1 RSGKMAEEKNV
12 NIEGQSSK
20 KSSRGRKTSA
30 IKPKKESTK
39 SAVKAN
45 PADAQ
50 TAAALA
56 GKIDCMADEVRNNP
70 IKSFDK
76 KDRPAIVQSY
86 EKLIAHLVRE
96 INCSRQ

>member
-1 RSGKMAEEKNV
+1 MAEEKNV
-12 NIEGQSSK
+12 NNDGQSSK

-30 IKPKKESTK
+30 LKPQKENAK
-39 SAVKAN
+39 SAVNAKS
-45 PADAQ
+45 ADAQ
-50 TAAALA
+50 PAAAFA

-76 KDRPAIVQSY
+76 KDRPSLIQSY

-96 INCSRQ
+96 INNSRQ

>member
-1 RSGKMAEEKNV
+1 MAEEKNV

-20 KSSRGRKTSA
+20 KSSRDRKPSA

-45 PADAQ
+45 PADTQ
-50 TAAALA
+50 PAATLA

-76 KDRPAIVQSY
+76 KDRSSIVQSY
-86 EKLIAHLVRE
+86 EKLIAYMVRE
-96 INCSRQ
+96 INSSR

>member
-1 RSGKMAEEKNV
+1 MAEEKNV
-12 NIEGQSSK
+12 NIEDQSSK
-20 KSSRGRKTSA
+20 KSSRDRKTSA
-30 IKPKKESTK
+30 VKSKKESTK

-50 TAAALA
+50 PAATFA
-56 GKIDCMADEVRNNP
+56 GKIDCMVNEVQNNP

-76 KDRPAIVQSY
+76 KDRPAIALSY
-86 EKLIAHLVRE
+86 EKLIAHMVRE

>member
-1 RSGKMAEEKNV
+1 MAEEKNV
-12 NIEGQSSK
+12 NIEDQSSK
-20 KSSRGRKTSA
+20 KSSRDRKPSA

-50 TAAALA
+50 PAATLA

-76 KDRPAIVQSY
+76 KDRSSIVQSY
-86 EKLIAHLVRE
+86 EKLIAYMVRE
-96 INCSRQ
+96 INSSR